1 MSEKAASS
9 LYPDNANMIFSTNSK
24 PFFESIKYNNIEL
37 HYHPPHELKQRLVWH
52 WKVHRYNFP
61 SETFGHYQQIIL
73 TPGVSLQAFVHPRFG
88 HGVNN

>member
-1 MSEKAASS
+1 
-9 LYPDNANMIFSTNSK
+9 MIFSTNSK
-24 PFFESIKYNNIEL
+24 PFFESIKYNNIEF